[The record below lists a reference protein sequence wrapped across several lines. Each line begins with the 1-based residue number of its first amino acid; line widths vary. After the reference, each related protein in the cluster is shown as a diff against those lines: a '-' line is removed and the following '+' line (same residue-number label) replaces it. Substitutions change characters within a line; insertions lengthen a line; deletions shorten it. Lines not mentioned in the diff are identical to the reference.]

1 MNRKLIIQHLKNLY
15 LKVSIH
21 PLTLLYFVFA
31 WLGGYLK
38 WYLSTLG
45 IVCLHE
51 ICHLLMAYY
60 FRFQIQKIELL
71 PFGAY
76 LYLEDFY
83 FQPIWKEMCVVLAGP
98 CSHLFIYA
106 GIQML
111 SHGVYQDFLLTM
123 NMFVLCFNLLP
134 IYPLDGGR
142 FLSLLL
148 QSIIDLK
155 KALLTTLKIS
165 IFVYCLLFLF
175 YLQTNTLIIIGY
187 LFYQLVCYYRFIY
200 VYLRTYYGMI
210 PSFLNKC
217 PPIVHQRLIYRR
229 GFHNYYLMEGK
240 IKDEKEMVEILLKN
254 IKK

>member
-1 MNRKLIIQHLKNLY
+1 MSSFDGILFSF
-15 LKVSIH
+15 SI
-21 PLTLLYFVFA
+21 
-31 WLGGYLK
+31 
-38 WYLSTLG
+38 
-45 IVCLHE
+45 E
-51 ICHLLMAYY
+51 
-60 FRFQIQKIELL
+60 KIEIL

-155 KALLTTLKIS
+155 KALLITLKIS
-165 IFVYCLLFLF
+165 IFVYCFFSFLF
-175 YLQTNTLIIIGY
+175 TDKYND
-187 LFYQLVCYYRFIY
+187 YYRISVLSAGLLLS
-200 VYLRTYYGMI
+200 VYLCV
-210 PSFLNKC
+210 F
-217 PPIVHQRLIYRR
+217 
-229 GFHNYYLMEGK
+229 
-240 IKDEKEMVEILLKN
+240 KN
-254 IKK
+254 ILWDDSFFFK

>member
-60 FRFQIQKIELL
+60 FRFQIQKIEIL

-83 FQPIWKEMCVVLAGP
+83 YRSIWKEMCVVLAGP
-98 CSHLFIYA
+98 ISHLFIYFA
-106 GIQML
+106 IQIISFGI
-111 SHGVYQDFLLTM
+111 YQQFLMTM
-123 NMFVLCFNLLP
+123 NMFVFAFNLLP

-142 FLSLLL
+142 FMSLLL
-148 QSIIDLK
+148 QSIMDLK

-165 IFVYCLLFLF
+165 IFVYCLLLLF

-187 LFYQLVCYYRFIY
+187 LLYQLICYYRFIY
-200 VYLRTYYGMI
+200 IYLRNYYGRI
-210 PSFLNKC
+210 PSFLDDR
-217 PPIVHQRLIYRR
+217 PPIIHQRLIYRR
-229 GFHNYYLMEGK
+229 GYHNYYLIEEK
-240 IKDEKEMVEILLKN
+240 LKDEKEMVGILLKS